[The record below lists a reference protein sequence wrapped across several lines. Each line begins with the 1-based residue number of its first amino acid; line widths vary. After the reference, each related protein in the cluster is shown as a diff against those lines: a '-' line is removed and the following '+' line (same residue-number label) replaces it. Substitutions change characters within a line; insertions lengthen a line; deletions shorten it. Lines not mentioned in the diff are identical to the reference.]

1 MPAVEHISAEY
12 GIPIINKRI
21 SVTPIAML
29 LGACPDADPVDFAK
43 ALDAAG
49 KKVGVNFVG
58 GYTAL
63 VHKGFSAGDR
73 RLIESIPR
81 ALAETDIV
89 CSSVNI
95 GATKAGLNMDAIKLM
110 GEAVKKA
117 SELTATA
124 SASARQ
130 SWWCS
135 ATHPRTIP
143 SWPVHSTAPVS
154 PTVRSTSRFR
164 PRRCARR
171 AGKAAQGCSH
181 RRGGGAGQ
189 AHRLQDHPRGP
200 AGGQSGLQGS
210 GRACGHH
217 RPFAGPH
224 PCCGRQRG
232 QHSGRDGLETCGCCG
247 TTACLALLNDA
258 VKKGGVMASNHV
270 GGLSG
275 AFIPVSEDD
284 GMIHAAECGCL
295 TIEKLE
301 P

>member
-1 MPAVEHISAEY
+1 MTERLRKDTLMSMMNTGDILETIEMFTQDNLDVRTVTMGISLLDCIDPDPKKACEKIYNKITTKAADLVPAVEHISAEY

-117 SELTATA
+117 SELTADRQCIGAAKLQTLFPKFFGFSDVGANRSAAGFEVLHFLFRQVIFDDFFDAIGADDRRDTA
-124 SASARQ
+124 EDARF
-130 SWWCS
+130 
-135 ATHPRTIP
+135 AVFTI
-143 SWPVHSTAPVS
+143 
-154 PTVRSTSRFR
+154 
-164 PRRCARR
+164 
-171 AGKAAQGCSH
+171 
-181 RRGGGAGQ
+181 
-189 AHRLQDHPRGP
+189 
-200 AGGQSGLQGS
+200 
-210 GRACGHH
+210 
-217 RPFAGPH
+217 
-224 PCCGRQRG
+224 
-232 QHSGRDGLETCGCCG
+232 
-247 TTACLALLNDA
+247 
-258 VKKGGVMASNHV
+258 
-270 GGLSG
+270 
-275 AFIPVSEDD
+275 
-284 GMIHAAECGCL
+284 
-295 TIEKLE
+295 
-301 P
+301 